1 MIKRMILMILA
12 LAVVL
17 GGIFGWRLWQIQQMQ
32 QQMAG
37 RKPPPVTVTTTQA
50 RAATWRPELTA
61 VGDLRAA
68 QGVAVSSEVSGRVT
82 DIPFRSGQEVAAGE
96 LLVALNSETEEA
108 ELDRLRARRDLAET
122 QLRRQR
128 ELIRKNQTSQ
138 AAVDEAEAELKTL
151 RAEIEK
157 ERTLIAKR
165 RIRAP
170 FAGVAGIRQV
180 DVGQY
185 VSPGQALVTLQDLD
199 PLYVDFTLPQQELD
213 RIAAGMAVTVTVDT
227 FPERTFRGEI
237 SALESRVAQGTRSF
251 AVRATLPNEERRLR
265 PGMFARVAV
274 QLPVRREVV
283 TLPQTAVTTNP
294 YGESVFLVRE
304 KEGPEG
310 EPMRT
315 VTRKFI
321 QTGDRRGDQ
330 VAITEG
336 VAAGDTVVTTGQ
348 LKLREGAAIRVNNEV
363 RPADQAAPTPENR

>member
-1 MIKRMILMILA
+1 MIKRMVLVLLA
-12 LAVVL
+12 LALVL
-17 GGIFGWRLWQIQQMQ
+17 GGLFGWKFFRIAQMQ
-32 QQMAG
+32 EQMAQ
-37 RKPPPVTVTTTQA
+37 RKPPPVAVTTAEA
-50 RAATWRPELTA
+50 RTATWQPELTA

-68 QGVAVSSEVSGRVT
+68 RGVEVSSEVSGRVT
-82 DIPFRSGQEVAAGE
+82 AIRFRSGQEVAAGD

-108 ELDRLRARRDLAET
+108 ELERLQARAELAET

-138 AAVDEAEAELKTL
+138 AAVDEAAAELKTL
-151 RAEIEK
+151 RASIAK

-180 DVGQY
+180 DQGQY
-185 VSPGQALVTLQDLD
+185 VSPGQALVTLQSLD
-199 PLYVDFTLPQQELD
+199 PLYVDFTLPQQELA
-213 RIAAGMAVTVTVDT
+213 RVAEGMAVAVSVDT
-227 FPERTFRGEI
+227 FPDTTFRGEI
-237 SALESRVAQGTRSF
+237 TARSPKVAQATRSF
-251 AVRATLPNEERRLR
+251 AVRAAVPNEQGRLR

-274 QLPVRREVV
+274 QLPARREVV

-304 KEGPEG
+304 ETGPDG
-310 EPMRT
+310 GPAKT
-315 VTRKFI
+315 VTRRLVT
-321 QTGDRRGDQ
+321 TGDRRGDQ

-336 VAAGDTVVTTGQ
+336 VAPGDTVVTTGQ

-363 RPADQAAPTPENR
+363 QPADQAAPTPENR